1 MRLGKTKAMHKSLRA
16 CAMGVFVALVSS
28 FIFALPSF
36 SHDPGSTPL
45 TYPDGTVPSQIAVP
59 SDLLTERYPSGADL
73 SGLKK
78 RPLLY
83 WRYHAMQPQRPI
95 RNSIFLL
102 FFCFTINL
110 IFRKRVALASESIKR
125 RFWKSL
131 GVGILC
137 VFLFATT
144 TRLCYE
150 VELFE
155 PLAELSMAVLQLLCL
170 FGLAVST
177 RLVGQS
183 ILKKFNACQP
193 EAGKDPIA
201 TQILLWTFLGILVL
215 AMFSLLPPIHL
226 PNGHSVAPIAPRI
239 GLLFS
244 VLGMGALIRTRL
256 GRRQAE

>member
-1 MRLGKTKAMHKSLRA
+1 MHKSLSA
-16 CAMGVFVALVSS
+16 WAIGVFFALVSS
-28 FIFALPSF
+28 LFFALPSF
-36 SHDPGSTPL
+36 AHDPGATPS
-45 TYPDGTVPSQIAVP
+45 TYPDGAVPLHVTVP
-59 SDLLTERYPSGADL
+59 SDLLTERFPTGADL
-73 SGLKK
+73 SGLRK

-95 RNSIFLL
+95 RNAIFLL

-110 IFRKRVALASESIKR
+110 IFKKRVALASESIKH

-150 VELFE
+150 VQLFE

-193 EAGKDPIA
+193 EAGKEPVA
-201 TQILLWTFLGILVL
+201 KQILLWTFVGILVL
-215 AMFSLLPPIHL
+215 VAFCFLPPIPL
-226 PNGHSVAPIAPRI
+226 PNGHAVAPLAPRI

-256 GRRQAE
+256 GRKQAE